1 MKLILS
7 VLMSITIMFTSI
19 GSSDLFV
26 MAQGDNST
34 IQNNDTNSQAAINGT
49 QGERGPAGPQGEM
62 GPAGPAG
69 PQGEMGPAGP
79 AGVNGT
85 QGERGP
91 AGVNGTDAK
100 ILANDIYVNNGTEV
114 FASDDFPV
122 STFAKCNDNDI
133 PISGGHSITGTD
145 DEDRGEINEIE
156 SYPNFQNKSWIT
168 NVEGSDI
175 EITPYV
181 VCLNITE

>member
-1 MKLILS
+1 M
-7 VLMSITIMFTSI
+7 
-19 GSSDLFV
+19 
-26 MAQGDNST
+26 
-34 IQNNDTNSQAAINGT
+34 
-49 QGERGPAGPQGEM
+49 
-62 GPAGPAG
+62 
-69 PQGEMGPAGP
+69 
-79 AGVNGT
+79 
-85 QGERGP
+85 
-91 AGVNGTDAK
+91 
-100 ILANDIYVNNGTEV
+100 
-114 FASDDFPV
+114 PV